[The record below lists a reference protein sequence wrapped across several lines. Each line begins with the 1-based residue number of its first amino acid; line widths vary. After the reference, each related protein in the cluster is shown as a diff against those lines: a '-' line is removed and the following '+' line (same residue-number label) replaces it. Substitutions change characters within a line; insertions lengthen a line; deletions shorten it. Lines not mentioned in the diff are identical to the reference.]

1 MDFIHNYAIEICIV
15 FMIIGLL
22 GAMGC
27 IVGLIMLDI
36 QGYRQRKKEELQKKA
51 KMVLW
56 LASNTNEH
64 DYYEACESF
73 ELCPKTSVTELILGV
88 HCD

>member
-1 MDFIHNYAIEICIV
+1 MDFIHNHAIEICIV
-15 FMIIGLL
+15 LMIIGLL

-27 IVGLIMLDI
+27 IGGLIMLDV
-36 QGYRQRKKEELQKKA
+36 QGYRKRKKEELQKKA

-56 LASNTNEH
+56 LASHTNEF

-73 ELCPKTSVTELILGV
+73 GLCPKSSVTELILGV

>member
-1 MDFIHNYAIEICIV
+1 MDFIHNHAIEICIV

-27 IVGLIMLDI
+27 IGCLIMLDI
-36 QGYRQRKKEELQKKA
+36 QEYKKRKKDELQKRVDL
-51 KMVLW
+51 VLFM
-56 LASNTNEH
+56 ASNTNEN
-64 DYYEACESF
+64 DYYKACENLG
-73 ELCPKTSVTELILGV
+73 LCTKTSVTELILGV